1 MQIVAQFLT
10 MTFVVL
16 DIPHREKTLSP
27 FKKKE
32 EKKRKGKNV

>member
-16 DIPHREKTLSP
+16 DSPHQKKKLSP
-27 FKKKE
+27 FKKRKKKE
-32 EKKRKGKNV
+32 KGKMFK